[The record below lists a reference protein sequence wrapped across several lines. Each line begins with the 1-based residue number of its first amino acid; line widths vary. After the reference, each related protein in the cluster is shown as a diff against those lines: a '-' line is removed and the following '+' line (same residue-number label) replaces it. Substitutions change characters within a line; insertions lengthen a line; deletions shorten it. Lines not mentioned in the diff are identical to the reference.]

1 VSAPAARDA
10 QAAIFHGWK
19 ILGTVFLTMGLATA
33 FTTYGF
39 GFFSLP
45 VGREFGVS
53 RSTVTLGMTAHMLV
67 VALFSPWLGRRLDT
81 RPIRSIMLAG
91 ALCLSASLGIIAVS
105 KSLLLTGIAFSVGI
119 SVAMACIGPLAAGKL
134 ISAWFFKQRGRALGI
149 SAIGTSVAGFLAPPL
164 LQLAIDTWGWRGAAA
179 AAGIVSALISL
190 PIIALFIRD
199 RPSDLGLFPDGAA
212 AQPPPP
218 PGGVVSWNLGSL
230 ARDRNFWVITLA
242 AGGIMAT
249 VGALVPNLTPY
260 LDTVGI
266 EPQRAALLF
275 PVLSTGGI
283 IGKLAFAAVGDRF
296 DTRLLLVLTHTLIAS
311 FLLIL
316 MAQPGYAA
324 LAAGFFI
331 VGLALGGVMPLW
343 GAILAETYGSESFG
357 QVMGTMAPAMLPLN
371 MLFMQLLPWSW
382 DTYETYTP
390 AFQACLA
397 TLLLAALATSLLRR
411 PHAES

>member
-1 VSAPAARDA
+1 MSEAAA
-10 QAAIFHGWK
+10 QNAQPVFHGWK
-19 ILGTVFLTMGLATA
+19 ILATVFLTQGLATA

-45 VGREFGVS
+45 VGAEFGVS
-53 RSTVTLGMTAHMLV
+53 RSTVTLGMTAHMFV
-67 VALFSPWLGRRLDT
+67 VALFSPWLGRQLDT
-81 RPIRSIMLAG
+81 RPTRAVMLAG

-105 KSLLLTGIAFSVGI
+105 NSLLLTGIAYSVGI
-119 SVAMACIGPLAAGKL
+119 SIAMACIGPLAAGKL
-134 ISAWFFKQRGRALGI
+134 ISSWFFRQRGRALGI
-149 SAIGTSVAGFLAPPL
+149 SAIGTSVAGFVAPPL

-179 AAGIVSALISL
+179 AAGIVSALLAL
-190 PIIALFIRD
+190 PVIALFIHS
-199 RPSDLGLFPDGAA
+199 RPADLGLFPDGADA
-212 AQPPPP
+212 DPPPP
-218 PGGVVSWNLGSL
+218 PGGVVSWKLGSL

-242 AGGIMAT
+242 AGSIMAT

-260 LDTVGI
+260 LDTIGI

-283 IGKLAFAAVGDRF
+283 IGKLTFAAVGDRF
-296 DTRLLLVLTHTLIAS
+296 DTRLLLVLTHSLIAS

-324 LAAGFFI
+324 LAAGGFI
-331 VGLALGGVMPLW
+331 VGLALGGVLPLW
-343 GAILAETYGSESFG
+343 SAILAETYGSESFG
-357 QVMGTMAPAMLPLN
+357 QAMGAMAPAMLPLN

-397 TLLLAALATSLLRR
+397 TLLLAALSTSLLRR
-411 PHAES
+411 PRAES